1 MKTIQQI
8 DDDVA
13 ATTEV
18 VGAEVVIYPI
28 IWTKLNKAIG
38 TSAETSHRYAEGGM
52 GFLRGQRIES
62 EDQLWEFCA
71 LYLWCRLGSGG
82 GRGNAF
88 TPAAFAGFKLD
99 EQGKVSRSQII
110 QHLSEVG
117 VSADQIENFFQQTRD
132 RLTNGLYPPAGVG
145 CFG

>member
-8 DDDVA
+8 DGDVA

-18 VGAEVVIYPI
+18 VGAEVMIYPI
-28 IWTKLNKAIG
+28 TWAKLNKAIG

-52 GFLRGQRIES
+52 HFLRGQRIES
-62 EDQLWEFCA
+62 EAQLWEFCA
-71 LYLWCRLGSGG
+71 LYLWCRLGRGG

-88 TPAAFAGFKLD
+88 TPAAFAGFRFD
-99 EQGKVSRSQII
+99 EQDSVSRSQII

-117 VSADQIENFFQQTRD
+117 VSADQIESFFQQTRG
-132 RLTNGLYPPAGVG
+132 RLTNGI
-145 CFG
+145 